1 MIVLLSRG
9 NSSSVAIRTVAGNL
23 PIHCASASGHLAAV
37 KLLASLM
44 FKCSCDIEVQNN
56 AGERARDV
64 AKKHRHKNVS
74 RFFSSL
80 KTVGS

>member
-1 MIVLLSRG
+1 
-9 NSSSVAIRTVAGNL
+9 
-23 PIHCASASGHLAAV
+23 
-37 KLLASLM
+37 LASLM